1 MCAIVREWKVFSVRY
16 SEGMVILK
24 VFSVRYSEGMVILK
38 VFSVRGD
45 SDIEGV

>member
-1 MCAIVREWKVFSVRY
+1 M
-16 SEGMVILK
+16 ILK